1 MQEYNNS
8 ILNVKNYNV
17 IVFASIQWFNLC
29 NIVFEYPA
37 MTKQTVS
44 SEQEVKAIHMSIT
57 MIIEFDLY
65 VCLQV

>member
-1 MQEYNNS
+1 MS
-8 ILNVKNYNV
+8 RITMSF
-17 IVFASIQWFNLC
+17 VFASIQWFSLC

-57 MIIEFDLY
+57 LITKFDLY